1 MKIVLAPS
9 DDSFKQQEFKDSLEL
24 KNSERERERGER
36 DSKTEHRRESEL
48 CKEREREI
56 MGGSLLLIV

>member
-36 DSKTEHRRESEL
+36 DSKTEHRVRVSYVR
-48 CKEREREI
+48 REREI